1 MSADVPLKDLVKT
14 PHLHIGNVHL
24 TVSDI
29 EFCQNDFINKAAE
42 IIITNISIILTIV
55 NAF

>member
-1 MSADVPLKDLVKT
+1 MSAAVPLKDLVKT
-14 PHLHIGNVHL
+14 PPLHIGNVHL

-42 IIITNISIILTIV
+42 MIITTISIILTIV